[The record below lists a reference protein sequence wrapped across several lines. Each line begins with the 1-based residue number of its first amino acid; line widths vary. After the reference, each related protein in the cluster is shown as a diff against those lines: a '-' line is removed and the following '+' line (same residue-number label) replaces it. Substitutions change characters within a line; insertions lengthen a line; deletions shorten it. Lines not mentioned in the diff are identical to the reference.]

1 MRHNRL
7 DCLSTDELTRLI
19 GQYIHNQRN
28 RNIVKQRFVDG
39 VKFED
44 LANRFDLSVPQ
55 VKSIVY
61 KSEQIII
68 NQI

>member
-7 DCLSTDELTRLI
+7 DHLSTDELERLI

-28 RNIVKQRFVDG
+28 REIVKQRFVNG

-44 LANRFDLSVPQ
+44 LADRFELSVPQ
-55 VKSIVY
+55 VKTIVY
-61 KSEQIII
+61 NSEQIIFNHI
-68 NQI
+68 